1 MYGYDKKWEKLVE
14 VFEETTPVKEIY
26 IEMLKEIY
34 EKNGSVIP
42 SRNEKRR
49 RNIKWS
55 RVWKNLEKIKG
66 LNAREA
72 EFAWKLTQDML
83 PIGSRIHRANVDKE
97 CKNNIDGDVCRDIPD
112 ITHTFITCKGIENTF
127 DSFKDTL
134 QTILGYRVNN
144 TEIITL
150 SFTHRNQ
157 RKRQI
162 AIWFVVKVLYGIYI
176 KISLQK
182 IYKDIVE
189 ELEWNLQWR
198 VIIGSCQEMLKLKV
212 MIG

>member
-1 MYGYDKKWEKLVE
+1 M
-14 VFEETTPVKEIY
+14 
-26 IEMLKEIY
+26 
-34 EKNGSVIP
+34 
-42 SRNEKRR
+42 
-49 RNIKWS
+49 
-55 RVWKNLEKIKG
+55 WKNVENIKG

-72 EFAWKLTQDML
+72 EFDWKLTQDML
-83 PIGSRIHRANVDKE
+83 AIGSRVHRANEDKE

-157 RKRQI
+157 RKRKI
-162 AIWFVVKVLYGIYI
+162 AIWFAVKVLYGIYI
-176 KISLQK
+176 KLSLEK